1 MARRVGSDGAR
12 TEAAIRG
19 AALRLIARYGYEA
32 LSMRR
37 LASEVDLGAAALYRY
52 FPTKQAMLF
61 SLLKTHMAEVLG
73 AWEAARLPGPAGAPA
88 RLEAFTRFHIRHHLP
103 RAEGVFLSY
112 MELRSL
118 TPENFDAIEAMRG
131 SYEHDLADILADGA
145 AEGTLAMDDPGVTAR
160 AIIALLNGI
169 STWYSD
175 SGPLEAME
183 IEKIYWNI
191 VARMTGADPETRTA
205 ETLACS

>member
-1 MARRVGSDGAR
+1 MARRVGSDGVR

-37 LASEVDLGAAALYRY
+37 LASEIDLGAAALYRY

-61 SLLKTHMAEVLG
+61 SLLETHMEELLT
-73 AWEAARLPGPAGAPA
+73 AWQAVRLTARAGAPE
-88 RLEAFTRFHIRHHLP
+88 RLETFTRFHIRHHLP

-118 TPENFDAIEAMRG
+118 TRSNFDAIGAMRR
-131 SYEHDLADILADGA
+131 SYEQDLAQILADGQA
-145 AEGTLAMDDPGVTAR
+145 AGTLHMDNPRVTAR
-160 AIIALLNGI
+160 AIIALLTGI
-169 STWYSD
+169 TTWYRA
-175 SGPLEAME
+175 SGPLDAAE
-183 IEKIYWNI
+183 IEKI
-191 VARMTGADPETRTA
+191 
-205 ETLACS
+205 

>member
-1 MARRVGSDGAR
+1 MAGRVGSVGAR

-19 AALRLIARYGYEA
+19 AAVRLIARYGYEA

-37 LASEVDLGAAALYRY
+37 LASEIDLGAAALYRY

-61 SLLKTHMAEVLG
+61 SLLKTHMEELLA
-73 AWEAARLPGPAGAPA
+73 AWDAARLPDPASAPA

-118 TPENFDAIEAMRG
+118 TRSNFEAIEAMRR
-131 SYEHDLADILADGA
+131 SYEDDLARILADGA
-145 AEGTLAMDDPGVTAR
+145 VAGTLRMDDPPVTAR
-160 AIIALLNGI
+160 AIIALLTGI
-169 STWYSD
+169 TTWYRD
-175 SGPLEAME
+175 SGPLDATE
-183 IEKIYWNI
+183 IEKIYCNI
-191 VARMTGADPETRTA
+191 VARMTGIEMTEA
-205 ETLACS
+205 LACS

>member
-12 TEAAIRG
+12 TEAAIRT
-19 AALRLIARYGYEA
+19 AARRLIARYGYEA

-37 LASEVDLGAAALYRY
+37 LASEIDLGAAALYRY

-61 SLLKTHMAEVLG
+61 SLLKTHMEELLA
-73 AWEAARLPGPAGAPA
+73 AWDAARLPDPASAPA

-118 TPENFDAIEAMRG
+118 TPENFEAIEAMRR
-131 SYEHDLADILADGA
+131 SYEHDLARILADGA
-145 AEGTLAMDDPGVTAR
+145 AAGTLRMDDPPVTAR
-160 AIIALLNGI
+160 AIIALLTGI
-169 STWYSD
+169 TTWYRD
-175 SGPLEAME
+175 SGPLDATE
-183 IEKIYWNI
+183 IEKIYCNI
-191 VARMTGADPETRTA
+191 VARMTGIEMTEA
-205 ETLACS
+205 LACS